1 VESDES
7 GLCHLHRLGY
17 SDGSRFTNV
26 NCQSSCRAN
35 YSSCQFNADSVK
47 AKAVKAAKVMSVTEA
62 HHGRHYFS
70 EPVMAHGSYTNKAN
84 KDHVTICSFVKL
96 PEGFFWE
103 MSYKIHLL
111 SISYIQLPLFRVKK
125 SPDGN

>member
-1 VESDES
+1 MESDES

-47 AKAVKAAKVMSVTEA
+47 AKAAKAAKVMSVT
-62 HHGRHYFS
+62 
-70 EPVMAHGSYTNKAN
+70 GSPPWAALFFGTSDGPWLLHQQGQQGPR
-84 KDHVTICSFVKL
+84 DHLFLCEITRRFLLGNELQNTSAFHQLHSVTIVQGK
-96 PEGFFWE
+96 
-103 MSYKIHLL
+103 KIT
-111 SISYIQLPLFRVKK
+111 RW
-125 SPDGN
+125 